1 MTNIVKPSI
10 LPGFMELLP
19 QDQIQFNRIKDVIR
33 QTYEEFGFLPVD
45 TPVLEKSEVLL
56 AKGQGE
62 TEKQV
67 YRFEKGS
74 SDISMRF
81 DLTVPLARYVAQ
93 HYSDLSFPFRRY
105 HIDKVYRG
113 ERNQRGRYR
122 EFYQC
127 DIDTIG
133 ENSLDI
139 INDAEIPAII
149 YNLFTKLDIGDFTI
163 RINNRKV
170 LKGFYGSL
178 GIVDTQNVLRTV
190 DKIEKIGVENV
201 IQEIVEQGISEE
213 SANSIIKFI
222 EIDGTNDEKIQQLK
236 DLNIDNEVFQEGL
249 KEIEEVF
256 EYLKLF
262 EVPEQNTSFDLT
274 IARGLDYYTGTV
286 YETILN
292 DHPEIGSICSG
303 GRYDN
308 LASYYTKQKLP
319 GVGISIGLT
328 RLFFQ
333 LKDAGI
339 LKDEESSLSEVLI
352 VPFDGFMKNALTLST
367 KLRKGGVKSF
377 VYTEDGKLGKKMKY
391 ADALSIPYTILIG
404 EDEVNKGKYM
414 LKDMKSGD
422 QKELTADEI
431 IACIKK

>member
-1 MTNIVKPSI
+1 MTIIVKPSI

-19 QDQIQFNRIKDVIR
+19 QDQIQFNRIKDIIR
-33 QTYEEFGFLPVD
+33 QTYEEFGFLPLD

-93 HYSDLSFPFRRY
+93 HYSDLNFPFRRY

-139 INDAEIPAII
+139 INDAEIPAVI
-149 YNLFTKLDIGDFTI
+149 YNLFTKLNIGDFTI
-163 RINNRKV
+163 RINNRKI

-178 GIVDTQNVLRTV
+178 GIEDTQNVLRTV
-190 DKIEKIGVENV
+190 DKIEKIGEDNV
-201 IQEIVEQGISEE
+201 VKEIMEQGISEE
-213 SANSIIKFI
+213 AANSIITFI
-222 EIDGTNDEKIQQLK
+222 DIDGTNEEKIQQLK
-236 DLNIDNEVFQEGL
+236 DLNIENEIFKEGVE
-249 KEIEEVF
+249 EIEQVF

-262 EVPEQNTSFDLT
+262 EVPEKNTSFDLT

-286 YETILN
+286 YETIL
-292 DHPEIGSICSG
+292 DEHPEIGSICSG

-333 LKDAGI
+333 LKEAGI
-339 LKDEESSLSEVLI
+339 IKDEENSLTEVLI
-352 VPFDGFMKNALTLST
+352 IPFDGYMKNALTLAT
-367 KLRKGGVKSF
+367 KLRKGGVETF
-377 VYTEDGKLGKKMKY
+377 VYTEEGRLGKKMKY

-404 EDEVNKGKYM
+404 EDEVKKEKYM
-414 LKDMKSGD
+414 LKNMKSGD
-422 QKELTADEI
+422 QEELTAEEI